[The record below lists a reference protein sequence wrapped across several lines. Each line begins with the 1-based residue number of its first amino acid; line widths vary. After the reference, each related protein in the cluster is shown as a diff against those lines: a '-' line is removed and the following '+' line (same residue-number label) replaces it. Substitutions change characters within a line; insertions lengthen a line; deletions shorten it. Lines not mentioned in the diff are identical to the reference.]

1 MQQFVLLVK
10 IFVLPFELT
19 SEQGRCNN
27 GKKQSDEEG
36 KERDR

>member
-27 GKKQSDEEG
+27 DQKRSEEKG